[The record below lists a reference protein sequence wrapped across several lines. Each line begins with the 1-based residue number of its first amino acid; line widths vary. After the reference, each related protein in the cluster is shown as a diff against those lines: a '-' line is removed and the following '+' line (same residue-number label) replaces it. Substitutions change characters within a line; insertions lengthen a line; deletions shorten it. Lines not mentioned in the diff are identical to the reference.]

1 MAHDVVVTEV
11 VNADVEAAAAAAA
24 VAAAEAVVVVVATAV
39 GNCSD
44 LVQLVFPGPRVAHVL
59 REAFVSER
67 IVGLMEVGNQTSLV
81 EDG

>member
-11 VNADVEAAAAAAA
+11 VNADVEAAAAADAA
-24 VAAAEAVVVVVATAV
+24 AAAEAVVVVATAV
-39 GNCSD
+39 GNCSV

-59 REAFVSER
+59 QEAFVPER